1 MTIGKGVAMYKKIL
15 VGIDGSPQSLR
26 AAREAGEIARI
37 MDADLYVVVAYEPI
51 PTELGAPYQQVI
63 VSERLMESDKIYE
76 AALKECGAISGAIV
90 KEILEGPPAEAILSV
105 VDARRIDLIVM
116 GTRGLGKIASIILG
130 SQSYKVISQATCPV
144 LLIR

>member
-1 MTIGKGVAMYKKIL
+1 MG
-15 VGIDGSPQSLR
+15 
-26 AAREAGEIARI
+26 
-37 MDADLYVVVAYEPI
+37 ADLYIVVAYEPI

-63 VSERLMESDKIYE
+63 VSDRMMESDKIYE
-76 AALKECGAISGAIV
+76 AALKDCGAVSGTIV

-105 VDARRIDLIVM
+105 MEARQIDLIIM